1 MKPSTRASLS
11 QKLRLIFIGLVLQ
24 ACTVQANAGD
34 IPIYSPTPSVIPNSA
49 LPSTSPAP
57 LVVAATPVPPW
68 PSPSPTGSPT
78 SLPTGTPLP
87 CWSQSGVDLEGSL
100 RADLLPLPLDY
111 RIHLPPCYEQ
121 QPERYYPV
129 LYLIHGKNYNNDQWD
144 RLGASQ
150 TADRLIAR
158 GQAPP
163 FIIVM
168 PRDRSWSSPIE
179 DKFGQ
184 VVVDTLIPWVDSH
197 YRTLPN
203 RQFRAIGGLSR
214 GAAWAVHLGFSHWQL
229 FGTVGAHSLPV
240 FWEDTGEIRGWLRA
254 IPARLLPRIY
264 MDTGDQDYLIRS
276 TLWFEGVLTKEGIP
290 HEWHLNTGYHN
301 EDYWKAHLEQY
312 LLWYVE
318 DW

>member
-1 MKPSTRASLS
+1 
-11 QKLRLIFIGLVLQ
+11 
-24 ACTVQANAGD
+24 VQANAGE
-34 IPIYSPTPSVIPNSA
+34 IPFFSPTPSAVLNPV
-49 LPSTSPAP
+49 LPSSTQVLATTTATPAP
-57 LVVAATPVPPW
+57 PQ
-68 PSPSPTGSPT
+68 PSPSPTGIPT
-78 SLPTGTPLP
+78 STPLP
-87 CWSQSGVDLEGSL
+87 CWSQGGIDLEGSL

-150 TADRLIAR
+150 TADRLIAT
-158 GQAPP
+158 GQVSP

-184 VVVDTLIPWVDSH
+184 VVLETLIPWVDSH
-197 YRTLPN
+197 YRTLTS
-203 RQFRAIGGLSR
+203 RQYRAIGGLSR
-214 GAAWAVHLGFSHWQL
+214 GASWAVHLGLSHWQL
-229 FGTVGAHSLPV
+229 FGTIGAHSLPV
-240 FWEDTGEIRGWLRA
+240 FWEDTGEIRGWLHD
-254 IPARLLPRIY
+254 IPAQVMPRIY

-276 TLWFEGVLTKEGIP
+276 TLWFESVLTKESIP
-290 HEWHLNTGYHN
+290 HEWHLYSGYHN
-301 EDYWKAHLEQY
+301 EEYWKAHLEQY
-312 LLWYVE
+312 LLWYAE

>member
-1 MKPSTRASLS
+1 LKSSTLALLNRIFF
-11 QKLRLIFIGLVLQ
+11 LIFIGLALP
-24 ACTVQANAGD
+24 ACTTHVNAGEFLVV
-34 IPIYSPTPSVIPNSA
+34 SPTPISIPGQA
-49 LPSTSPAP
+49 LPSSTHVPLPANPTVIPP
-57 LVVAATPVPPW
+57 L
-68 PSPSPTGSPT
+68 PSPSIIPTKLPT
-78 SLPTGTPLP
+78 STPLP
-87 CWSQSGVDLEGSL
+87 CWSQAGTDLEGSL

-111 RIHLPPCYEQ
+111 RIHLPPCYDH
-121 QPERYYPV
+121 QPERHYPV

-150 TADRLIAR
+150 LSDTLAASGRTS
-158 GQAPP
+158 P

-184 VVVDTLIPWVDSH
+184 VVIDTLIPWVDTH
-197 YRTLPN
+197 FRTLPT

-229 FGTVGAHSLPV
+229 FGAVAAHSLPV
-240 FWEDTGEIRGWLRA
+240 FWEDTGEIRGWLDD
-254 IPARLLPRIY
+254 IPSQMLLRIY

-276 TLWFEGVLTKEGIP
+276 TLWFEKVLTQKAIP
-290 HEWHLNTGYHN
+290 HEWHLYTGYHN
-301 EDYWKAHLEQY
+301 EKYWKTHVEEY
-312 LLWYVE
+312 LLWYAK